1 MYAYAP
7 AERYVGLQGQIPM
20 NEIEIW
26 NQAADDAI
34 ASIHNSIA
42 QEALARGLA
51 DWLQVIAPTLSS
63 KSCWGPWTWSDVSA
77 LDVLSLSVCITD
89 QLFPYDL
96 RNELAGQHLMTL
108 HSPKSGDSVGDPE
121 FRSLWVNA
129 YYRVQRITPIS
140 ISAPKLPE
148 QELYVRK
155 LLERISY
162 QMMPYVQTRQPPVAV
177 RFGQSFCRPYR
188 S

>member
-1 MYAYAP
+1 VYAYAP

>member
-1 MYAYAP
+1 
-7 AERYVGLQGQIPM
+7 M
-20 NEIEIW
+20 NEIEVW

-34 ASIHNSIA
+34 APIHNAIA

-51 DWLQVIAPTLSS
+51 DWLQVIAPTLSPRN
-63 KSCWGPWTWSDVSA
+63 CWGPWPWSDVSA
-77 LDVLSLSVCITD
+77 FDVLHLSVCITD

-108 HSPKSGDSVGDPE
+108 HSPKSGDDVE

-148 QELYVRK
+148 QEMYVRN

-162 QMMPYVQTRQPPVAV
+162 QMMSYVQRRRPSVAV
-177 RFGQSFCRPYR
+177 RFGQGFCRPYGSQCSGYSLR
-188 S
+188 SNRGVEN